1 MKSGPSQ
8 PSGRAP
14 KALAPAACVRAR
26 DAPNARAAP
35 ASGRATVDP
44 LELDPAR
51 RHGDDRDGPDPSGSA
66 EPFEPGGL
74 GLEEAVGGICACLH
88 DGVHPPSVPDLPR
101 ARRGLD
107 SAVMS
112 TVSVIIPCLDD
123 AVFLSACL
131 EALGRQSRRAD
142 EVIVVDNGSSDDSV
156 AVAEAAG
163 VRVIREPRRGIWA
176 ATAAGFD
183 AATGDLLAPAR
194 HGLGA
199 SARLARA
206 PRAADGG

>member
-1 MKSGPSQ
+1 
-8 PSGRAP
+8 
-14 KALAPAACVRAR
+14 
-26 DAPNARAAP
+26 
-35 ASGRATVDP
+35 
-44 LELDPAR
+44 
-51 RHGDDRDGPDPSGSA
+51 
-66 EPFEPGGL
+66 
-74 GLEEAVGGICACLH
+74 
-88 DGVHPPSVPDLPR
+88 
-101 ARRGLD
+101 
-107 SAVMS
+107 MS

-131 EALGRQSRRAD
+131 EALGRPSRRAD

-183 AATGDLLAPAR
+183 AATGDLLARAR